1 MRNFLAEHSGAF
13 DPDEVHTLVAAFD
26 KAWEAIQ
33 ASGVVYPEA
42 KAETVRAILAKHI
55 IAAAKNASVTMAGYA
70 TALSLLWLKRICE
83 PQIVRRGKAASV
95 CGLTSSRVAV
105 R

>member
-55 IAAAKNASVTMAGYA
+55 IAAAKNGERDHGRLRDG
-70 TALSLLWLKRICE
+70 ALLALAQSKSANLTG
-83 PQIVRRGKAASV
+83 VRRGKAASV
-95 CGLTSSRVAV
+95 VEKWVPG
-105 R
+105 